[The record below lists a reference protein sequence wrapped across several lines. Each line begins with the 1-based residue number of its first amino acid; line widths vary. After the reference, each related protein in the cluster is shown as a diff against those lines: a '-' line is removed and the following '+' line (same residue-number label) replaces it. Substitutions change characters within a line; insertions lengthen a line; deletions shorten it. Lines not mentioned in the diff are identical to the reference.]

1 MKSAFALLLIVLMVG
16 FACKAPVSP
25 PASPPPPPPNSPPVA
40 VAGGPYNTTSGT
52 ITVDGSKSSDP
63 DAGDVLTFV
72 WNFGDGT
79 TGDSAKMSHTY
90 QNNGNYTVSLQVSD
104 NHGAKNTATTTA
116 LVNIEVFPILVGA
129 GNVATCGTSNDD
141 KTAHIIDSLLPQAS
155 ADMGGG
161 MVFTTGDNVFQHG
174 TDSEYVNCYSPS
186 WGQFVSRTHPTL
198 GNHDYDNGGSDASGS
213 FQYFGNR
220 IMGAPGLG
228 YYSYDLGKWHVIVL
242 NDKGDTDASF
252 KGMDA
257 AQASWLQADLDAHKD
272 AKCTIAMWHVP
283 LFQSS
288 NTPGWTV
295 NPGHKPI
302 WDALYAAGVD
312 VVLNG
317 QQHNYERFKPMTPDG
332 AVDETN
338 GIREFNVGTGGE
350 SVDNF
355 TVAIHP
361 NSETRAA
368 VYGVLKLTLKTN
380 SYDWQFIP
388 IAGETYTDSG
398 TGTCH

>member
-1 MKSAFALLLIVLMVG
+1 MKSVLALALVVLFVG
-16 FACKAPVSP
+16 FACTPPDTVSP
-25 PASPPPPPPNSPPVA
+25 APPSPPPPPPNSPPVA
-40 VAGGPYNTTSGT
+40 VAGGPYNTTSGV

-63 DAGDVLTFV
+63 DAGDVLSFA

-90 QNNGNYTVSLQVSD
+90 LSNGTYNVSLQVSD

-116 LVNIEVFPILVGA
+116 LVNFDIPPQAVLVGA

-141 KTAHIIDSLLPQAS
+141 KTAQIIDTMQSDAQ
-155 ADMGGG
+155 
-161 MVFTTGDNVFQHG
+161 VFTTGDNVFERG
-174 TDSEYVNCYSPS
+174 TDSEYVNCYQPS
-186 WGQFVSRTHPTL
+186 WGRFLSRTHPTL
-198 GNHDYDNGGSDASGS
+198 GNHDYANGGSDAAGS
-213 FQYFGNR
+213 FQYFGDR
-220 IMGAPGLG
+220 IGPPGLG
-228 YYSYDLGKWHVIVL
+228 YYSYDVGTWHVIVL
-242 NDKGDTDASF
+242 NDKGGTDPNNPGIDATQ
-252 KGMDA
+252 MD
-257 AQASWLQADLDAHKD
+257 WLQADLAAHPNSTT
-272 AKCTIAMWHVP
+272 KCTIAMWHVP

-288 NTPGWTV
+288 NTANWIE
-295 NPGHKPI
+295 NPGHRPI
-302 WDALYAAGVD
+302 WVALYAAGVD

-317 QQHNYERFKPMTPDG
+317 QQHNYERFKPMKPDG
-332 AVDETN
+332 TVDETA

-388 IAGETYTDSG
+388 VAGSTYTDSG
-398 TGTCH
+398 TGSCH

>member
-1 MKSAFALLLIVLMVG
+1 MKSVFALLLVVSFVG
-16 FACKAPVSP
+16 FACTSPDSPPPPPPP

-40 VAGGPYNTTSGT
+40 VAGGPYNTTSGV

-63 DAGDVLTFV
+63 DAGDVLTFS

-90 QNNGNYTVSLQVSD
+90 QSNGNYNVSLQVSD

-116 LVNIEVFPILVGA
+116 LVNMEQAPVLVGA

-141 KTAHIIDSLLPQAS
+141 KTAQIIDSIQGAT
-155 ADMGGG
+155 
-161 MVFTTGDNVFQHG
+161 VFTTGDNVFEHG
-174 TDSEYVNCYSPS
+174 TDSEYVNCYQPS
-186 WGQFVSRTHPTL
+186 WGRFLSRTHPTL
-198 GNHDYDNGGSDASGS
+198 GNHDYANGSSNAAGS
-213 FQYFGNR
+213 FQYFGDR
-220 IMGAPGLG
+220 VGPPGLG
-228 YYSYDLGKWHVIVL
+228 YYSYDVGTWHVIVL
-242 NDKGDTDASF
+242 NDKGGTDANNP
-252 KGMDA
+252 GIDA
-257 AQASWLQADLDAHKD
+257 AQMEWLQADLAAHPNTTNR
-272 AKCTIAMWHVP
+272 CTIAMWHVP

-288 NTPGWTV
+288 NTAGWIT

-302 WDALYAAGVD
+302 WDVLYAAGVD
-312 VVLNG
+312 IVLNG
-317 QQHNYERFKPMTPDG
+317 QQHNYERFKPMDPDG
-332 AVDETN
+332 KVDDAN

-368 VYGVLKLTLKTN
+368 VYGVLKLTLRTN
-380 SYDWQFIP
+380 SYDWKFIP
-388 IAGETYTDSG
+388 IAGATYTDSG
-398 TGTCH
+398 TGSCH